1 MKKNVTNKKLY
12 ELSQNRD
19 RLTKMLNELKFV
31 KIGDREEGVSLNVGV
46 YLIRNNTTFR
56 CWIAKDTL
64 IKYDL
69 LSLFSVNQHDYTFP
83 PKYNNEF
90 KRIFNLTNIYYEF
103 QYTIISIKNS
113 NDRDYGIEIYFSPHQ
128 YNPLNLPKL

>member
-1 MKKNVTNKKLY
+1 MKKNDTNEKLY
-12 ELSQNRD
+12 KLSQNRD

-90 KRIFNLTNIYYEF
+90 KRIFNLTNIDYEF
-103 QYTIISIKNS
+103 QWQIA
-113 NDRDYGIEIYFSPHQ
+113 SPS
-128 YNPLNLPKL
+128 

>member
-1 MKKNVTNKKLY
+1 
-12 ELSQNRD
+12 
-19 RLTKMLNELKFV
+19 MLNELKFV

-90 KRIFNLTNIYYEF
+90 KA
-103 QYTIISIKNS
+103 Q
-113 NDRDYGIEIYFSPHQ
+113 
-128 YNPLNLPKL
+128 